1 MKETLSATT
10 VAVRSRQRAKHGD
23 AVFIRIYDVN
33 YHFPGQSL
41 LARSRQKPAA
51 KTPALAAS
59 SFYFRTADTLLLQT
73 RKLCHSLSGETATKG
88 PSIMAMYVSLLQF
101 TDQGIRNVK
110 DTIKRATAATAEAEK
125 MGAKIA
131 DAFWTMGAYDVV
143 LLLDAPDDETVS
155 AFSLKLGSLGNV
167 KSQTMR
173 AFRREEM
180 ESILAKVK

>member
-1 MKETLSATT
+1 M
-10 VAVRSRQRAKHGD
+10 AK
-23 AVFIRIYDVN
+23 
-33 YHFPGQSL
+33 
-41 LARSRQKPAA
+41 
-51 KTPALAAS
+51 
-59 SFYFRTADTLLLQT
+59 
-73 RKLCHSLSGETATKG
+73 
-88 PSIMAMYVSLLQF
+88 YVSLLQF

-110 DTIKRATAATAEAEK
+110 DSVKRAAAATAEAEK
-125 MGAKIA
+125 MGAKVT

-143 LLLDAPDDETVS
+143 LLLDSPDDETVS